1 MQRGRQSA
9 WKSTL
14 TQHEHPCV
22 AAGFL
27 LQGCKLLCQ
36 SVWCWGGIPSGRSL
50 AVVVSA
56 GLNSPA
62 KCFPLGCSVWHGEL
76 ELMLSHSSI
85 TDLALEEQMSS
96 RSKTSALPPGMG
108 LAHTCY
114 IHTHKKKNQPN
125 NKILLWMS
133 MNVWVSLEDF
143 WSHQPSLTSFEKG
156 AGISRAEPAL
166 PPGLCM
172 PWGWV
177 CWETWS
183 SVLHAPL
190 HAYLPETGPRA
201 RGNMVSLLCFRWRS
215 TQSLFAGKVFTCK
228 KKQCRQTSWCPRLW
242 KNFSSSFCFCC
253 QTRPR
258 HWS

>member
-114 IHTHKKKNQPN
+114 IHTHKKKKPTQQQDFALNVHECLGLPGRFLKPSAQLNQ
-125 NKILLWMS
+125 
-133 MNVWVSLEDF
+133 F
-143 WSHQPSLTSFEKG
+143 WERSWYFQG
-156 AGISRAEPAL
+156 
-166 PPGLCM
+166 
-172 PWGWV
+172 
-177 CWETWS
+177 
-183 SVLHAPL
+183 
-190 HAYLPETGPRA
+190 RA
-201 RGNMVSLLCFRWRS
+201 R
-215 TQSLFAGKVFTCK
+215 T
-228 KKQCRQTSWCPRLW
+228 TSWAVHALGVGVLGDMEQCAACPTSCLPSR
-242 KNFSSSFCFCC
+242 N
-253 QTRPR
+253 RA
-258 HWS
+258 